1 MSTYTVRDI
10 TSIDHI
16 KTGDLLTLRTPEGR
30 LVAGRVLTCLAPTI
44 NSPIVIVWFDDGR
57 SYPVSRNNEWAS
69 CCHFNTAIR
78 KTLNTTETQL

>member
-1 MSTYTVRDI
+1 MSTYTLRDI

-16 KTGDLLTLRTPEGR
+16 KTGDLLTLKTPKGQ
-30 LVAGRVLTCLAPTI
+30 LVGGRVLTCLAVATD
-44 NSPIVIVWFDDGR
+44 SPIVIVWFDDGR

-69 CCHFNTAIR
+69 LCHFNTAIR

>member
-1 MSTYTVRDI
+1 MSKYTARDI

-30 LVAGRVLTCLAPTI
+30 LVAGRVLTCLATTI

-69 CCHFNTAIR
+69 LCHFNAAIR
-78 KTLNTTETQL
+78 KTLNPQETQL